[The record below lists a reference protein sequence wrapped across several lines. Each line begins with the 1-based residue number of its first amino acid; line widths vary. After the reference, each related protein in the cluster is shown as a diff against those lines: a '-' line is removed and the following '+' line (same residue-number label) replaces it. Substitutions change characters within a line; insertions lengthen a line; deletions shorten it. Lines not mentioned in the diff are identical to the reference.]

1 MKLLQGRDG
10 RDGLP
15 GPRGPPGLDGD
26 QGEKGERGETGLP
39 GPKSGGVTYTRWGK
53 DNCTNTSE
61 LVYAGRMVGE
71 YYDYYGGGTNYLCL
85 PDEPE
90 YLSGSFGGSFAYLYG
105 TEYEYGSILSKAKS
119 NQNVPCSIC
128 YVSTKTTHIMIPG
141 KTSCPSTWSMEYN
154 GYLMTAYYGHKNNK
168 DFVCVD
174 KDAEPI
180 PGTRS
185 DVNGALLYPVMAS
198 CSDIPCPPYVPN
210 KYITC
215 AVCTK

>member
-1 MKLLQGRDG
+1 LSLA
-10 RDGLP
+10 
-15 GPRGPPGLDGD
+15 
-26 QGEKGERGETGLP
+26 
-39 GPKSGGVTYTRWGK
+39 
-53 DNCTNTSE
+53 NTQE
-61 LVYAGRMVGE
+61 
-71 YYDYYGGGTNYLCL
+71 
-85 PDEPE
+85 
-90 YLSGSFGGSFAYLYG
+90 
-105 TEYEYGSILSKAKS
+105 
-119 NQNVPCSIC
+119 NVPCSIC